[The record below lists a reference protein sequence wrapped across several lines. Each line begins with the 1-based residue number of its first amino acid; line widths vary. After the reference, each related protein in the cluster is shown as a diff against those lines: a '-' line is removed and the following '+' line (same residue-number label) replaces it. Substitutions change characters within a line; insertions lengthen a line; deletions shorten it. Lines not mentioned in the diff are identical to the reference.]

1 MTNEKS
7 NKVTLNPTQ
16 YLTPPTQKENGH
28 PSITTTPKD
37 AIALIILNSPI
48 SDYPLFNRLYNHSS
62 YTLCADGG
70 ADRLYNLIT
79 SHYSDLAWDT
89 ALLKALPT
97 TIHGDLDSLSD
108 HTRACYAKLGV
119 EISKD
124 PDQYSTDFGKG
135 ISKVLTAKPAL
146 RDLLVLGSLSGR
158 VDQGIGL
165 LHELFREQKY
175 RHPSVRFWL
184 FSEASV
190 SVVLSPGTTV
200 LHLPVGE
207 GLITRNVGILPVY
220 GRAVIST
227 RGLEWDVQDWE
238 TEMGGQVS
246 SSNHVV
252 EEWVE
257 VVTDREVLFT
267 VERVGGR

>member
-1 MTNEKS
+1 MINEKD
-7 NKVTLNPTQ
+7 NKVTLRPTQ
-16 YLTPPTQKENGH
+16 YLTAPTQKENGH
-28 PSITTTPKD
+28 PGTTPRD
-37 AIALIILNSPI
+37 NIALIILNSPI

-79 SHYSDLAWDT
+79 NHYSDLAWDT
-89 ALLKALPT
+89 ALRKALPS
-97 TIHGDLDSLSD
+97 TIHGDLDSLSA
-108 HTRACYAKLGV
+108 HTRACYSQLGV
-119 EISKD
+119 EISLD

-135 ISKVLTAKPAL
+135 ITKTLSTKPAL
-146 RDLLVLGSLSGR
+146 RDLLVLGSLGGR

-165 LHELFREQKY
+165 LHELFREQKF
-175 RHPSVRFWL
+175 RHPGVRFWL

-190 SVVLSPGTTV
+190 SVVLGVGRTR

-207 GLITRNVGILPVY
+207 LITRNVGILPVY
-220 GRAVIST
+220 GKAFVST
-227 RGLEWDVQDWE
+227 RGLEWDVEAWE

-257 VVTDREVLFT
+257 VETDREVLFT
-267 VERVGGR
+267 VERAVGR